1 MNSPL
6 LLTNIKDWGEFTI
19 GDFFTVKR
27 GKRIVRDRDY
37 FSIKTDEYPYNVI
50 TSTKQNNGVDGF
62 YHSYNCPANSLVCG
76 GEAGGLYTT
85 YQPKECWV
93 MDRARIFTPKN
104 HLQLNKYIALF
115 LATVFSQ
122 NQYKYSY
129 GRTPNP
135 DGIESTV
142 IKLPITLQ
150 GKPDWDY
157 MMKYIKSLGAEPIT
171 TSIKKDAL
179 LSMSTEDWKW
189 FRVGDFFIVRRGKR
203 IVRDIDYF
211 TEKTAEYHYKVITA
225 TTQNNGVDGFY
236 HSYNCPANSL
246 VCGGD
251 AAGMFTTYQSN
262 ECWVMDS
269 ARIVTPQKDISF
281 NKYSALFISTLLNQ
295 NQYMYSYGRKCNKE
309 NIENTLIK
317 LPTTPDGTPDWE
329 YMENYIK
336 SLPYSDRI

>member
-1 MNSPL
+1 MSSLYPL
-6 LLTNIKDWGEFTI
+6 NIKDWGEFTI

-37 FSIKTDEYPYNVI
+37 FSDKTDEYPYNVI

-157 MMKYIKSLGAEPIT
+157 MMKYIKCLGAEPIKTSIPRVSLPLT
-171 TSIKKDAL
+171 TSNWGEYMISDL
-179 LSMSTEDWKW
+179 
-189 FRVGDFFIVRRGKR
+189 FIISGTKTTKLEYFD
-203 IVRDIDYF
+203 DIGSGPYP
-211 TEKTAEYHYKVITA
+211 YI
-225 TTQNNGVDGFY
+225 TTQATDNA
-236 HSYNCPANSL
+236 C
-246 VCGGD
+246 
-251 AAGMFTTYQSN
+251 AGHYDYYTEQGMVLTI
-262 ECWVMDS
+262 DS
-269 ARIVTPQKDISF
+269 AVFGYCSFQEKPFSASDHVEKLTPKFQL
-281 NKYSALFISTLLNQ
+281 NKYIALFLVTILNKE
-295 NQYMYSYGRKCNKE
+295 QYKYSYGRKCNQEK
-309 NIENTLIK
+309 ISQTIIK
-317 LPTTPDGTPDWE
+317 LPATPNGTPDWE